1 MKKIKFKA
9 SNLSIATVVIGLL
22 IFLHWLGALNWADN
36 IIAQVLSPLNNSFNQ
51 FSSDVNQKY
60 KDTNTQRNSAEIIR
74 QKDEQIAK
82 LLTSTAEL
90 TAIKNDD
97 ATLKSYFKLF
107 EDNKYDYVMT
117 NVVARDIISRDAVNR
132 NHLIINRGSKD
143 GLRIGL
149 IVVNQAGSAIGK
161 ISRIKDHLS
170 EVSLLNSDDCQIAV
184 TIQNETQ
191 TIGLA
196 QGDLGL
202 TIRLDFVPQSQKL
215 NIGQLIVTSGLE
227 PNIPAN
233 IVVGKIKSIDQSN
246 INNIWQKVSLE
257 PLADLDNLRWLAVI
271 LPKGL
276 YIFD

>member
-1 MKKIKFKA
+1 MKKLKFKA
-9 SNLSIATVVIGLL
+9 SNLSIASVVIGLL
-22 IFLHWLGALNWADN
+22 IFLHWLGALSWLDN
-36 IIAQVLSPLNNSFNQ
+36 IITRSLSPLNNTFNQ
-51 FSSDVNQKY
+51 FSSSIDQRF
-60 KDTNTQRNSAEIIR
+60 KDTNSQRNSAEIIR

-90 TAIKNDD
+90 TAIKND
-97 ATLKSYFKLF
+97 AVSLKAYFKLF
-107 EDNKYDYVMT
+107 EDNKYDYVMA

-132 NHLIINRGSKD
+132 NHLIINRGAKD

-149 IVVNQAGSAIGK
+149 VVVNEAGSIVGK
-161 ISRIKDHLS
+161 ISRIKDHLA
-170 EVSLLNSDDCQIAV
+170 EVSLLNSDNCQIAV
-184 TIQNETQ
+184 TVQNETQ

-196 QGDLGL
+196 QGNLGL
-202 TIRLDFVPQSQKL
+202 TVKLDFVPQSQKL
-215 NIGQLIVTSGLE
+215 TIGQLIVTSGLE

-233 IVVGKIKSIDQSN
+233 IVVGKIKSIDESN

-257 PLADLDNLRWLAVI
+257 PLADLENLRWLAVI